1 MKKKTKNI
9 GAIAGSVVT
18 LIGAIIGL
26 VGDTPRSLVP
36 LDSDPSFSV
45 FGTFTLNS
53 CERLGYSD
61 ISDGTEVDLTDAAGR
76 IVSYGQL
83 SEVTSAICSTVY
95 NFSLPGVPSGLP
107 FYGVT
112 VSHRGTI
119 HYIESQLRSGLSLS
133 LGKD

>member
-9 GAIAGSVVT
+9 SAIIGSVVT
-18 LIGAIIGL
+18 LIGAIVGL
-26 VGDTPRSLVP
+26 VESTPRSP
-36 LDSDPSFSV
+36 ISLDGDSSFSV
-45 FGTFTLNS
+45 FGIFTLDS

-76 IVSYGQL
+76 IVSYGRL
-83 SEVTSAICSTVY
+83 SETGSTTCSTVY
-95 NFSLPGVPSGLP
+95 IFSLHRVPSGLP

-119 HYIESQLRSGLSLS
+119 HYVESQLRSGVSLS
-133 LGKD
+133 LGND